1 MPASPAVYGVA
12 IPDKYQE
19 ILQIVGDLQVA
30 VNNAIRRYVHF
41 VHRRLRLTV
50 RFAHRR
56 HFVWHKGC
64 LTALDI
70 ASEQIE
76 KCEKE
81 ITHFQNKY
89 VHFVHQRLRLM
100 GCSYETFFEGITN
113 GNNPEFLENLNHRHP
128 TWEAD
133 FNVWETYVEELQRW
147 RNRVTKLLTD

>member
-1 MPASPAVYGVA
+1 MSASSAVYGVNCQVT

-19 ILQIVGDLQVA
+19 ILQIIGDLQVA
-30 VNNAIRRYVHF
+30 VNNAIRRY
-41 VHRRLRLTV
+41 
-50 RFAHRR
+50 
-56 HFVWHKGC
+56 
-64 LTALDI
+64 ALDI

>member
-1 MPASPAVYGVA
+1 MSASSAVYGVNCQVT

-19 ILQIVGDLQVA
+19 ILQIIGDLQVA
-30 VNNAIRRYVHF
+30 VNNAIRRY
-41 VHRRLRLTV
+41 
-50 RFAHRR
+50 
-56 HFVWHKGC
+56 
-64 LTALDI
+64 ALDI

-89 VHFVHQRLRLM
+89 
-100 GCSYETFFEGITN
+100 GCSYETFLEGITN
-113 GNNPEFLENLNHRHP
+113 GNNPEFLENLNYRHP

-133 FNVWETYVEELQRW
+133 FNVWETYSEELQRW